1 MTFPSPSKA
10 MTTRTPVI
18 HLFRYL
24 LIREIH
30 LTGYFLP
37 DEGMGM
43 MEDSDF
49 SDEEVSADEDDVLED
64 AAGSDGEDMSDIED
78 ISDLSESE
86 EGLDEEE
93 MLKLIQ

>member
-1 MTFPSPSKA
+1 
-10 MTTRTPVI
+10 
-18 HLFRYL
+18 
-24 LIREIH
+24 
-30 LTGYFLP
+30 
-37 DEGMGM
+37 M